1 MYKVYDTKITR
12 NNGFKVLMFINAI
25 LFNLIPLKLMDC
37 FKNCIRFLNFVD
49 EQKLMSNSIVIIPTY
64 NEREN
69 VQLMTDAVLALE
81 ETFDI
86 LFVDDNSPDGTA
98 ALISNIIA
106 AHPGRVHVIN
116 RPGKLGLGTAYI
128 TGFKWAIS
136 KDYAYIFEMD
146 CDFSHDP
153 ADLIRLKKACV
164 DGAELAIGSRYCK
177 GGKIENWPF
186 SRWLLSYFANL
197 YVRLV
202 LWIGVHDSTAGFK
215 CYTNKALRSINLDII
230 NFKGYAF
237 QICMKY
243 AVRKHR
249 LKITE
254 VPITFKDRIYGE
266 SKMSTGIFKEALIGV
281 WKMRTMKL

>member
-1 MYKVYDTKITR
+1 
-12 NNGFKVLMFINAI
+12 MFVNTI

-81 ETFDI
+81 EPFDI

-98 ALISNIIA
+98 GIIA
-106 AHPGRVHVIN
+106 SIISTHPGRVHVIN

-153 ADLIRLKKACV
+153 ADLIRLKKACIN
-164 DGAELAIGSRYCK
+164 GAELAIGSRYCK

-230 NFKGYAF
+230 HFKGYAF

>member
-1 MYKVYDTKITR
+1 
-12 NNGFKVLMFINAI
+12 
-25 LFNLIPLKLMDC
+25 
-37 FKNCIRFLNFVD
+37 
-49 EQKLMSNSIVIIPTY
+49 MSNSLVIIPTY

-69 VQLMTDAVLALE
+69 VQLMAHAVMALE
-81 ETFDI
+81 ESFNV

-98 ALISNIIA
+98 EIISGIMETY
-106 AHPGRVHVIN
+106 PN
-116 RPGKLGLGTAYI
+116 RIFMLNRAGKLGLGTAYI
-128 TGFKWAIS
+128 AGFKWALA
-136 KDYAYIFEMD
+136 KEYAFIFEMD

-153 ADLIRLKKACV
+153 ADLTRLKKACV
-164 DGAELAIGSRYCK
+164 DGAALAIGSRYCK

-215 CYTNKALRSINLDII
+215 CYTNQALQSINLDII
-230 NFKGYAF
+230 HFKGYAF

-243 AVRKHR
+243 AVRKHQYP
-249 LKITE
+249 ITE
-254 VPITFKDRIYGE
+254 VPITFKDRVYGE
-266 SKMSTGIFKEALIGV
+266 SKMSTGIFKEALLGV

>member
-1 MYKVYDTKITR
+1 
-12 NNGFKVLMFINAI
+12 
-25 LFNLIPLKLMDC
+25 
-37 FKNCIRFLNFVD
+37 
-49 EQKLMSNSIVIIPTY
+49 MSNSLVIIPTY

-69 VQLMTDAVLALE
+69 VQLMAHAVMALE
-81 ETFDI
+81 ESFNV

-98 ALISNIIA
+98 EIISGIMETY
-106 AHPGRVHVIN
+106 PN
-116 RPGKLGLGTAYI
+116 RIFMLNRAGKLGLGTAYI
-128 TGFKWAIS
+128 AGFKWALA
-136 KDYAYIFEMD
+136 KEYAFIFEMD

-153 ADLIRLKKACV
+153 ADLTRLKKACV
-164 DGAELAIGSRYCK
+164 DGAALAIGSRYCK

-215 CYTNKALRSINLDII
+215 CYTNQALKSINLDII
-230 NFKGYAF
+230 HFKGYAF

-243 AVRKHR
+243 AVRKHQYP
-249 LKITE
+249 ITE
-254 VPITFKDRIYGE
+254 VPITFKDRVYGE
-266 SKMSTGIFKEALIGV
+266 SKMSTGIFKEALLGV